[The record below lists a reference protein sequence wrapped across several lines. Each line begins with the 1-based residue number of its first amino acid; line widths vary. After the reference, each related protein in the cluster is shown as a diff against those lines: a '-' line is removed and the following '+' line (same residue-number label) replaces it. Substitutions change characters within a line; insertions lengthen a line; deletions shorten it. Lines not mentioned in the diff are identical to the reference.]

1 MLNSRYRG
9 LTFAFLSAIAAAVL
23 FSGCVAEISTPAMAA
38 VKIVSQGEQ
47 EAAEKAV
54 EKAENK
60 SQQNDGTVTEVKI
73 GGGRIVVD
81 GDTIAASEFEKNAFE
96 ESDRRS
102 ADLQID
108 VDGTGVSIKR
118 GDVVRFGQKIKVAE
132 GEKVRGSVVSFG
144 GDVIVR
150 GVVTEDAVSIG
161 GDVVVTSTGDVDG
174 SAVSV
179 GGSVTREPGGRIGE
193 DEVSL
198 GPGWFPPIGMF
209 SPHLIRMNG
218 PSFFGGMGAFIAKLF
233 WLGLVIA
240 IGMGTVLL
248 FPKQLAVVEERITA
262 MPGKS
267 GLMGFLAQILTVPV
281 LIFVIIMLCITIV
294 GIPLLIF
301 VIPLFIFGIIA
312 AVVFGYIGMA
322 NIIAKLVESRAELNM
337 GGPYV
342 RVALGILILMVVGLI
357 SNVLGIGS
365 GPLHALAVLFGVI
378 SWMIFYIVST
388 IGFGAVIMSR
398 FGSRSLDANSAGSLP
413 AKTASSTSTEP
424 PVSPSS

>member
-9 LTFAFLSAIAAAVL
+9 STLTFLLAIMAAVL
-23 FSGCVAEISTPAMAA
+23 FSGCVAEIPPSAMAA
-38 VKIVSQGEQ
+38 VKIVPQVAQ
-47 EAAEKAV
+47 ETAEKTVEKAV
-54 EKAENK
+54 KKAQ
-60 SQQNDGTVTEVKI
+60 STDGTVAEVEI

-81 GDTIAASEFEKNAFE
+81 GDTIAASEFDENAVVE
-96 ESDRRS
+96 LEAGST
-102 ADLQID
+102 DLRVD
-108 VDGTGVSIKR
+108 VNGTGVSIKR
-118 GDVVRFGQKIKVAE
+118 GDVVRFGEKIKVAE
-132 GEKVRGSVVSFG
+132 GEKVRGSVVAFG

-161 GDVVVTSTGDVDG
+161 GDVIVTSSGDVDG

-209 SPHLIRMNG
+209 SPHIIRMNG
-218 PSFFGGMGAFIAKLF
+218 PSFFGGMGTFIAKLF
-233 WLGLVIA
+233 W
-240 IGMGTVLL
+240 
-248 FPKQLAVVEERITA
+248 
-262 MPGKS
+262 GKS

-281 LIFVIIMLCITIV
+281 LVFVIILLCITIV

-312 AVVFGYIGMA
+312 AVFFGYIGMA
-322 NIIAKLVESRAELNM
+322 SIIAKVVESKADLNM

-342 RVALGILILMVVGLI
+342 RIALGVLILMVVGLM

-378 SWMIFYIVST
+378 SWMIFYVVST
-388 IGFGAVIMSR
+388 IGFGAVVMSR
-398 FGSRSLDANSAGSLP
+398 FGSRGIEANSVGSLP
-413 AKTASSTSTEP
+413 AKTAPGTGTEP
-424 PVSPSS
+424 PVSPAS